1 MAPTTVSGRARLKLA
16 RLFSVRLTF
25 RSRPFPRILYLFA
38 DPHALPKADRSTP
51 ARTGT
56 DMWEELA
63 TPAQVT
69 QLARLARRRRWGLSL
84 ILLGWLHLLAFALCY
99 YMTIIM
105 NYNDAP
111 GYLAVWGAELC
122 GMALIFRLCGG
133 PRSAEP
139 PLPLAR
145 FVVRIW
151 TTYFLLAFNLCSM
164 NALRGHRMFELFP
177 AMASLASFAFLAMSF
192 IINRRFYLAVLVMFA
207 AGLLEAAHLPH
218 AFLVFALAWWL
229 VLNGVGFSLL
239 WRHRLH
245 PTDEKQQLDAP
256 LPAYSPM
263 ILTNTRLGRPPSN
276 SP

>member
-1 MAPTTVSGRARLKLA
+1 
-16 RLFSVRLTF
+16 
-25 RSRPFPRILYLFA
+25 
-38 DPHALPKADRSTP
+38 
-51 ARTGT
+51 
-56 DMWEELA
+56 MWEELS

-69 QLARLARRRRWGLSL
+69 QLLRLARRRRWGLSL
-84 ILLGWLHLLAFALCY
+84 ILVGWLHLLAFSICY
-99 YMTIIM
+99 YMTIVM

-111 GYLAVWGAELC
+111 GYLTVWGAELC

-192 IINRRFYLAVLVMFA
+192 V
-207 AGLLEAAHLPH
+207 
-218 AFLVFALAWWL
+218 LVFALAWWF
-229 VLNGVGFSLL
+229 VLNGVGIALL
-239 WRHRLH
+239 WRRRL
-245 PTDEKQQLDAP
+245 PQRDEAQPLDAP
-256 LPAYSPM
+256 FPAYSPI
-263 ILTNTRLGRPPSN
+263 ILTNTRFGRPPSN